1 MHAELADSLEPFT
14 RYEPGDFD
22 VDAFAATHYGD
33 ANEKRIRALASQLGA
48 MRARADTELKRN
60 VFAHYAAFI
69 RVSAEITKLRGKV
82 IELRK
87 EIDAPRVAVE
97 SALAEADAARAESK
111 KTSTAHEDTTHK
123 YDPNGGGDV
132 VAPIIEGARDADAR
146 MAFELADELATATAE
161 RAYLRAHDLRL
172 RGLKLETSL
181 RAAWEDAT
189 AAIRARVEDARRR
202 RREERIARGKK
213 AAKPWPAGEGD
224 WEDSDTDTEEDDDD
238 DAAEGPGPGEEE
250 DDEDLTA
257 AYERKGW
264 STTPRDDDHPVIRAL
279 KMELMRR
286 TKMEERGESDDLTPD
301 PLTRAMQAKLD
312 GASKADVGEVLAA
325 ALKAQD
331 ERFLGPRERRRM
343 RRFFRRGGADDDDDR
358 LVEPAPLRVL
368 RRVLDDAEAPV
379 LNALL
384 RAVGDARVCEPE
396 RVASATALR
405 GVDRGDDALRAALR
419 RVGEATR
426 ADVAAVKVRLV
437 PIRPRSR
444 GARRSLKTFP
454 VVTLHPRF
462 PFNV

>member
-48 MRARADTELKRN
+48 MRARADAELKRN

-111 KTSTAHEDTTHK
+111 KTSTAHDDTTHK

-146 MAFELADELATATAE
+146 MALELADELATATAE

-189 AAIRARVEDARRR
+189 APIRARVEDARRR

-238 DAAEGPGPGEEE
+238 ADDAAEGPGLGEEE

-343 RRFFRRGGADDDDDR
+343 RRFFRRGGAADDDDR

-368 RRVLDDAEAPV
+368 RRVLEM
-379 LNALL
+379 LTELCKK
-384 RAVGDARVCEPE
+384 GK
-396 RVASATALR
+396 
-405 GVDRGDDALRAALR
+405 
-419 RVGEATR
+419 
-426 ADVAAVKVRLV
+426 KV
-437 PIRPRSR
+437 
-444 GARRSLKTFP
+444 F
-454 VVTLHPRF
+454 
-462 PFNV
+462 